1 MLLLFQMENNVIYA
15 VAFLFSRKLLII
27 QKKKTLLQM
36 RLSRSKSLFNQVDR
50 VFSKITKFI
59 FF

>member
-1 MLLLFQMENNVIYA
+1 MENNVIYA